1 MAEEKEGQSDFKV
14 VDRRS
19 FSADG
24 SPRDSAQTPEAK
36 PNPAEEG
43 FSAAAEIGE
52 APFSPIPAPVNFQ
65 TLVSYLAT
73 TAMFQLGLLA
83 GPSGERIPL
92 DLANAHRTLDLLDI
106 LQDKTQGNLAP
117 EEAKLL
123 DDVLY
128 ELRLSFL
135 EIQKRGPQA
144 SK

>member
-1 MAEEKEGQSDFKV
+1 MPEDKKGPENFKV

-19 FSADG
+19 FGTDG
-24 SPRDSAQTPEAK
+24 SRREPAETPEEK
-36 PNPAEEG
+36 PNSEEEG
-43 FSAAAEIGE
+43 RAAGALADRAE
-52 APFSPIPAPVNFQ
+52 PSPAPAPVSFH

-92 DLANAHRTLDLLDI
+92 DLGNARRTLDLLDI
-106 LQDKTQGNLAP
+106 LQEKTRGNLTP
-117 EEAKLL
+117 EEGKLL

-135 EIQKRGPQA
+135 EIQKGGPPA
-144 SK
+144 SA

>member
-1 MAEEKEGQSDFKV
+1 MPEDKKGPEEFKV

-19 FSADG
+19 FGTDG
-24 SPRDSAQTPEAK
+24 SRLE
-36 PNPAEEG
+36 AEETEEPNREEEKHSAG
-43 FSAAAEIGE
+43 AVTDRAEPSAA
-52 APFSPIPAPVNFQ
+52 PAPVAFH

-83 GPSGERIPL
+83 GPSGEKIPL
-92 DLANAHRTLDLLDI
+92 DLGNARRTLDLLDI
-106 LQDKTQGNLAP
+106 LQEKTRGNLTT

-135 EIQKRGPQA
+135 EIQKGGSPV
-144 SK
+144 SG

>member
-1 MAEEKEGQSDFKV
+1 MPEDKKGPEDFKV

-19 FSADG
+19 FGTDG
-24 SPRDSAQTPEAK
+24 SRRDAAETPEEK
-36 PNPAEEG
+36 PSLEEEG
-43 FSAAAEIGE
+43 PSAGVVADRAE
-52 APFSPIPAPVNFQ
+52 PSPAPAPVSFH

-92 DLANAHRTLDLLDI
+92 DLAKARRTLDLLDI
-106 LQDKTQGNLAP
+106 LQEKTRGNLTT

-135 EIQKRGPQA
+135 EIQKGGSPA
-144 SK
+144 SA

>member
-1 MAEEKEGQSDFKV
+1 MPEDKKGLEDFKV

-19 FSADG
+19 FSTDG
-24 SPRDSAQTPEAK
+24 SRLEAEETGK
-36 PNPAEEG
+36 PNHEEEG
-43 FSAAAEIGE
+43 HSAAAVTDRAE
-52 APFSPIPAPVNFQ
+52 SSPAPSPVSFH

-92 DLANAHRTLDLLDI
+92 DLANARRTLDLLDI
-106 LQDKTQGNLAP
+106 LLEKTQGNLTS

-128 ELRLSFL
+128 ELRMSFL
-135 EIQKRGPQA
+135 EIQKGGSPT
-144 SK
+144 SP